1 MEPFSCCGTDCSQC
15 SYLGKVCRGCT
26 QSQGRPFYS
35 PDAPCAFYQ
44 CAVLERGNTGCGGC
58 QALPCAIW
66 RATRDPQFTDEAFEE
81 NIRERMNNLEKAEAR
96 HL

>member
-35 PDAPCAFYQ
+35 PDAPCAIYQ
-44 CAVLERGNTGCGGC
+44 CAVLERDGQGRDNATELRRHTYFSPSRVGCRSEG
-58 QALPCAIW
+58 AAPRSL
-66 RATRDPQFTDEAFEE
+66 RV
-81 NIRERMNNLEKAEAR
+81 
-96 HL
+96 